1 MNELTAIIIYS
12 IYPYY
17 FIDNDMK
24 SDNEK
29 IKEYICNSEKYKK
42 EIYQYFFNKN
52 TLAGDV
58 YLIFDMIMKNGM
70 KDLYESK
77 EGNSSTNNKNY
88 KYYDLFAFKCENE
101 EVDDHSKLKNRC
113 DVIIKEKLN
122 KIDGDLM
129 NHFKKIDINCMVFLQ
144 KWIKCIFNREFTPS
158 NVIIIWD
165 NIIAEGNKKF
175 EFIDFICIAILEQMK
190 KDLINNDQDE
200 SFQIIFNFKNN
211 DVNALNIVSEA
222 FDLENLFYNKNK
234 PKNESHISNSTI
246 TSSVNN
252 KVYSSNPTS
261 FMTPYQ
267 ILDADKREN
276 IITSQ
281 TAKPTNPIEEKL
293 EATAHSTPSS
303 NFPVP
308 NFGSYFSK
316 IGSYIKEVVSVE
328 PGILNNSTSTNQ
340 GNINQ
345 NEMISYYPRDIADN
359 VAHLEYFLQKTRQ
372 YLSPDE
378 IKQYEATIRFF
389 KLGGMCGK

>member
-1 MNELTAIIIYS
+1 MNEITAIIIYS

-17 FIDNDMK
+17 FIDTEMK

-29 IKEYICNSEKYKK
+29 IKEYITNSEKYKK

-77 EGNSSTNNKNY
+77 EGNSSTNSKNY

-101 EVDDHSKLKNRC
+101 ELDDHSKLKNRC

-165 NIIAEGNKKF
+165 NIISEGNKNF

-190 KDLINNDQDE
+190 KNLINNDQDE

-222 FDLENLFYNKNK
+222 FDYESLFYNKNK
-234 PKNESHISNSTI
+234 TKAISNESTTSITSNS
-246 TSSVNN
+246 NR
-252 KVYSSNPTS
+252 VYSSSPTS

-267 ILDADKREN
+267 ILEADKREN
-276 IITSQ
+276 IPPQ
-281 TAKPTNPIEEKL
+281 TVKQSNPIEEKL
-293 EATAHSTPSS
+293 EASSHNTQSS

-308 NFGSYFSK
+308 SFGSYFSK

-328 PGILNNSTSTNQ
+328 PGILNT
-340 GNINQ
+340 NINQ

-372 YLSPDE
+372 YLSPNE
-378 IKQYEATIRFF
+378 IKQYESTIRFF